1 MIGLFMS
8 HRVSFCNSINSIPG
22 CRLCFLFQQEQANIE
37 IVKITKHIIPFNLGL
52 ENGAERCLA
61 FEFVETSLH
70 VADGIPHGEPVSAC
84 DAADGC

>member
-1 MIGLFMS
+1 MFRTKHSQPFAISAIG
-8 HRVSFCNSINSIPG
+8 R
-22 CRLCFLFQQEQANIE
+22 